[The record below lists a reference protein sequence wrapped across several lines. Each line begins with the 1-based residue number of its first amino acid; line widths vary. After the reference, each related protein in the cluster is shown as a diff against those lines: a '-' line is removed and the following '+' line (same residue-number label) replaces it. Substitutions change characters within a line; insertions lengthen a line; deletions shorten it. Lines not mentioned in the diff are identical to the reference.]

1 MFLFLVNFIIIRPIR
16 LILKDAPVLLPPLT
30 GHLWLLSIR
39 YTKEVRSIKSMYL
52 DPFSL
57 PTLVASLEH
66 LLNHENHEKDDRKR
80 IMLEDDLMVCW
91 RLLTSSRVFRESQL
105 RQVVIQKTK
114 NQPNNSGL
122 LSPIKQRPKSAH
134 AGHRKRT
141 TTSRFRKEQERQQLR
156 EKKVKENQKKYVV
169 RQQRQRPATAGP
181 IGRSSTPS
189 SFPVSNYGTNKMGF
203 STQIILNPADDSD
216 FSRKKNRTKRRK
228 RRLRRPQSA
237 VQRRHR

>member
-1 MFLFLVNFIIIRPIR
+1 
-16 LILKDAPVLLPPLT
+16 
-30 GHLWLLSIR
+30 
-39 YTKEVRSIKSMYL
+39 MYL

-57 PTLVASLEH
+57 PTLVTSLEH
-66 LLNHENHEKDDRKR
+66 LLKHEKDNRKK
-80 IMLEDDLMVCW
+80 IMLYDDLVGCW

-114 NQPNNSGL
+114 NQPNSSGL
-122 LSPIKQRPKSAH
+122 LSPMKQRPKSAH

-141 TTSRFRKEQERQQLR
+141 TSRFRKEQQREQQR
-156 EKKVKENQKKYVV
+156 KQQVQTNQKKYIV

-181 IGRSSTPS
+181 VGRSSTPS
-189 SFPVSNYGTNKMGF
+189 SFPISNYGTNKMGF
-203 STQIILNPADDSD
+203 STQILNPADESN
-216 FSRKKNRTKRRK
+216 FSRKKNQTKRRK

>member
-1 MFLFLVNFIIIRPIR
+1 MFLFLFLVNFIIIRPIR

-66 LLNHENHEKDDRKR
+66 LLNHEKDDRKR

-156 EKKVKENQKKYVV
+156 EKQVKENEKKYVV